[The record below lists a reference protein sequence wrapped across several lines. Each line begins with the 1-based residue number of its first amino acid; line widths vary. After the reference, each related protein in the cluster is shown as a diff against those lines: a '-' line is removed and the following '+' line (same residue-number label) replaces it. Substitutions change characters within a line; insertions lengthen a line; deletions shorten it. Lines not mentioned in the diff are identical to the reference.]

1 MSRKLELIVIALI
14 LLFVIQFIYISST
27 TNSEYGGADD
37 KPEQAIHDITGGTYK
52 PIAKPIWEPPS
63 GEIES
68 LIFALQ
74 AAFGAI
80 IIGYFLGYY
89 RAKSR
94 YEGQFGMPGD
104 KNNKKDEKTQ
114 YNRQS

>member
-1 MSRKLELIVIALI
+1 MSRKLEIIVLAIVLIFAVQ
-14 LLFVIQFIYISST
+14 FVYMSST
-27 TNSEYGGADD
+27 TDAEYGGADG
-37 KPEQAIHDITGGTYK
+37 QAEDVINDITGGTYE

-68 LIFALQ
+68 LLFGLQ
-74 AAFGAI
+74 AAIGAG

-94 YEGQFGMPGD
+94 YENDLGYKD
-104 KNNKKDEKTQ
+104 KSKPDSD
-114 YNRQS
+114 RQSQ

>member
-1 MSRKLELIVIALI
+1 MSRKLELIVLALI
-14 LLFVIQFIYISST
+14 IIFVAQFLYISST

-37 KPEQAIHDITGGTYK
+37 KPEEAIHEITGGTYE

-68 LIFALQ
+68 LLFALQ

-89 RAKSR
+89 RAKKI
-94 YEGQFGMPGD
+94 YGNNFGCKNKD
-104 KNNKKDEKTQ
+104 KSECEK
-114 YNRQS
+114 QSL

>member
-1 MSRKLELIVIALI
+1 MSRKLELIVLVLI
-14 LLFVIQFIYISST
+14 ILFAAQFFYISST

-37 KPEQAIHDITGGTYK
+37 KPEQAIHDITGGTYQR
-52 PIAKPIWEPPS
+52 IAKPIWEPPS

-68 LIFALQ
+68 LLFALQ

-94 YEGQFGMPGD
+94 FEGQFGTSGN
-104 KNNKKDEKTQ
+104 KNIKKDEKMQ
-114 YNRQS
+114 V

>member
-1 MSRKLELIVIALI
+1 MSKKLEFIVLAI
-14 LLFVIQFIYISST
+14 LLIFVAQFIYISST
-27 TNSEYGGADD
+27 THAEYGGADD
-37 KPEQAIHDITGGTYK
+37 KPASTIDQITGGTYK

-80 IIGYFLGYY
+80 IIGYFLVYY

-104 KNNKKDEKTQ
+104 KINKKDEKTQ
-114 YNRQS
+114 V